1 VKLESQP
8 PPAPRP
14 RAYPPALYAAVHS
27 GNSGDVAYYRRACTG
42 ARSVLELG
50 CGYGRVLDGLT
61 RERSLEVFGL
71 DRDGGLLDLARERAP
86 RATIVT
92 GDMTDFDL
100 GRSFDRVFIPYNGL
114 YCVLTEAEQVAAL
127 RRARAHLNDG
137 GLLVVDAY
145 AADAFHGEGDEESDP
160 SDGAW
165 DAPGFVKSVKALGT
179 TWEVHEQSRW
189 DRDTQR
195 IDAVYTHVP
204 ADGGRSVVAAI
215 PQRYLLTSQLPE
227 LFAQAGLALVALQGG
242 FDQSAFDEEES
253 ALFVAI
259 ATPVDATA

>member
-1 VKLESQP
+1 MKLESQP
-8 PPAPRP
+8 PSAPQP
-14 RAYPPALYAAVHS
+14 RSYPPALYAAVHS
-27 GNSGDVAYYRRACTG
+27 GNPGDVAYYRRACTG

-86 RATIVT
+86 RATIVA
-92 GDMTDFDL
+92 GDMREFDL
-100 GRSFDRVFIPYNGL
+100 GRRFDRVFIPYNGL
-114 YCVLTEAEQVAAL
+114 YCVLSEAEQIAVL
-127 RRARAHLNDG
+127 RCARAHLNDG
-137 GLLVVDAY
+137 GLLVLDAY
-145 AADAFHGEGDEESDP
+145 AADAFHGDESDET
-160 SDGAW
+160 DGAW
-165 DAPGFVKSVKALGT
+165 DAPGFVKSAKALGT
-179 TWEVHEQSRW
+179 TWDVHEQSRW
-189 DRDTQR
+189 DRASQR
-195 IDAVYTHVP
+195 IDAVYTHAP

-215 PQRYLLTSQLPE
+215 PQRYILTAQLPE

-259 ATPVDATA
+259 ATPVDTTA